1 MKNRNIF
8 TINEKISA
16 HADSKMRSS
25 GTKSRKGFTLIEL
38 VIVIAIL
45 AIISAIAIPVIV
57 TSINS
62 SKLSVMESDCSS
74 IQILLDSAVTE
85 YDSGACNT
93 VYNGHVICGNT
104 KISDILKEHHMEN
117 VEFSRE
123 IGGIEYHMAWE
134 GGNLSLSP
142 SSTHLI
148 TNDTTVFELR
158 SSY

>member
-1 MKNRNIF
+1 MKNRN
-8 TINEKISA
+8 TASMNERLSA
-16 HADSKMRSS
+16 AANRKVSYS
-25 GTKSRKGFTLIEL
+25 GKKSRKGFTLIEL

-45 AIISAIAIPVIV
+45 GILTAIAIPVIV
-57 TSINS
+57 TAINS

-74 IQILLDSAVTE
+74 IQILLDSAVSE

-93 VYNGHVICGNT
+93 VYNGHVICGKT
-104 KISDILKEHHMEN
+104 KVSDILKEHHLEDI
-117 VEFSRE
+117 EFTRE
-123 IGGIEYHMAWE
+123 IGGVNYYMAWE

-158 SSY
+158 QSY